1 MSKHSEEKKAKKL
14 AQLLKNK
21 RTQAINLQEDILAK
35 SRDLEKEREEELQE
49 ASRAASAK
57 GAHAKR
63 NQPGNVVWSAKLQ
76 EIRDKNT
83 GRARMAQERWNRFA
97 GTEGGGGRG
106 L

>member
-14 AQLLKNK
+14 AHLLKNK
-21 RTQAINLQEDILAK
+21 RTQAINLQEDILAR
-35 SRDLEKEREEELQE
+35 SRDLEKEREEELKE
-49 ASRAASAK
+49 AGRTASAK
-57 GAHAKR
+57 GAQAKR
-63 NQPGNVVWSAKLQ
+63 NAPGNVVWSAKLQ